1 MGWVHIDTI
10 TSTGSSAQVSK
21 RCTIAYCKQYYV
33 M

>member
-21 RCTIAYCKQYYV
+21 RCTIL
-33 M
+33 